1 MESEILIS
9 VNELSRYYGQQCAI
23 ENVSFNVHRGE
34 ILGFL
39 GPNGAGKSTTMQ
51 IISGILA
58 ASHGSVTV
66 AGHDINESAK
76 TAKQYIGFLPEQPPL
91 YTDLTV
97 DEYLRYAARLRGI
110 SAAATAEAVNISK
123 TRCGLHDVGAR
134 LINNLSKG
142 FKQRVGIAQAIIHSP
157 DVIILDEPTSGL
169 DPRQII
175 EIRDLMRELAK
186 DHSVILSTHI
196 LSEVQS
202 LCDRVL
208 IINEGN
214 IILDEKLETL
224 QKQGEKVTSVVIGLR
239 RPPTAETLL
248 AIDGIEHCEHIDAH
262 MLRLQFS
269 NGVDATGEIV
279 KQAASENWGLFK
291 LSPDD
296 DSLESVFLRLTYGGE
311 EADMEPVYE

>member
-142 FKQRVGIAQAIIHSP
+142 FKQRVGIARALITRP
-157 DVIILDEPTSGL
+157 RLVICDEPVSML
-169 DPRQII
+169 DASIQAQVL
-175 EIRDLMRELAK
+175 ELMQNLK
-186 DHSVILSTHI
+186 
-196 LSEVQS
+196 
-202 LCDRVL
+202 
-208 IINEGN
+208 NEFN
-214 IILDEKLETL
+214 
-224 QKQGEKVTSVVIGLR
+224 
-239 RPPTAETLL
+239 
-248 AIDGIEHCEHIDAH
+248 
-262 MLRLQFS
+262 
-269 NGVDATGEIV
+269 
-279 KQAASENWGLFK
+279 
-291 LSPDD
+291 
-296 DSLESVFLRLTYGGE
+296 LTYLFITHDLWVAKFG
-311 EADMEPVYE
+311 DTTPWLLLH